1 MGLIS
6 PGRVSSINQL
16 GNKLAFIKLV
26 EDGKMVQGV
35 LNINKLVDGTEMR
48 PFAEQIRLIKRGDH
62 IC

>member
-1 MGLIS
+1 
-6 PGRVSSINQL
+6 
-16 GNKLAFIKLV
+16 
-26 EDGKMVQGV
+26 

>member
-1 MGLIS
+1 MF
-6 PGRVSSINQL
+6 PGRVSSISQL

-26 EDGKMVQGV
+26 MDGTSVQAV

-48 PFAEQIRLIKRGDH
+48 HFADQIRLIKRGDH